1 MPRVPAMTL
10 LLLASLPGAAPPAR
24 ADDDH
29 ERARRAVQRGEILPL
44 EEILRRLPLAADER
58 LLEVEVERDDGLWIY
73 EIEVVSPA
81 GRVREFEVDAR
92 DGRVIEID

>member
-1 MPRVPAMTL
+1 MTRVLSLAV
-10 LLLASLPGAAPPAR
+10 LLLAALPGAAPPAR

-29 ERARRAVQRGEILPL
+29 ERARLAVQRGEILPL

-58 LLEVEVERDDGLWIY
+58 LLEVEVERDDGIWIY
-73 EIEVVSPA
+73 EIEVVSPS

-92 DGRVIEID
+92 DGRVIEVD

>member
-1 MPRVPAMTL
+1 MSRVSAMTL
-10 LLLASLPGAAPPAR
+10 LLLASLAAAAPSAH

-44 EEILRRLPLAADER
+44 EEILRRLPLAPDER
-58 LLEVEVERDDGLWIY
+58 LLEVEVERDDGLWVY

-92 DGRVIEID
+92 DGRVLEID

>member
-1 MPRVPAMTL
+1 MTRVLSPVV
-10 LLLASLPGAAPPAR
+10 LLLAALPAVAPPVR

-29 ERARRAVQRGEILPL
+29 ERARLAVQRGEILPL
-44 EEILRRLPLAADER
+44 EEILRRLPLAPDER

-92 DGRVIEID
+92 DGRVIEVD